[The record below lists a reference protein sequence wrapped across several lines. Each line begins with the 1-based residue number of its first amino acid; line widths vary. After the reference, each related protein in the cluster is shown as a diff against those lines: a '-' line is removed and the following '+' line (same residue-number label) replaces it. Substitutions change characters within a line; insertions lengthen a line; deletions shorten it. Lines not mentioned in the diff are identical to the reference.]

1 MNWRKVAVLIVA
13 LLITAILGWLSNPK
27 VAETRLESADYWPYN
42 FHENIIPGGLSGEV
56 SPMTSWEALE
66 SGFLFPKNVT
76 GRGETHGGVVK
87 SEVSDQGREVPPAPQ
102 ILGAAFKDGKLSLYV
117 LEEGKGVSYS
127 VGDEVLSGW
136 TIDYADLDIM
146 HLRFDNIGLVVDIL
160 TSQVE

>member
-27 VAETRLESADYWPYN
+27 VAETRLESADYW
-42 FHENIIPGGLSGEV
+42 
-56 SPMTSWEALE
+56 
-66 SGFLFPKNVT
+66 
-76 GRGETHGGVVK
+76 
-87 SEVSDQGREVPPAPQ
+87 
-102 ILGAAFKDGKLSLYV
+102 
-117 LEEGKGVSYS
+117 VSYS